1 MCNVTQRWL
10 LSMGPVAMIA
20 HHTDGLTARAAHAPA
35 DFGFAAFLE
44 AQGATNVHS

>member
-20 HHTDGLTARAAHAPA
+20 HHTNGLTARAAPA
-35 DFGFAAFLE
+35 VFGFAAFLE